1 MLEIF
6 DQNPQSRV
14 FHVDRECYVVYLGS
28 HWEDYRPF
36 LRLGTSTGLPAD
48 LPPIVS
54 TIVVPDVLTGNPLDE
69 AKCLAGD
76 ATPETHYVGDVAT
89 VEHMK
94 RFVGQ
99 ESIPVEAI
107 EEIDHEEDDGKH
119 VLVYYYRDGNLRIK
133 YRKNEVFDLRRRE
146 KLDGHFVAR
155 AQEAKN
161 EYGRGPFKLPGDS
174 YQRPGF
180 FVAEGSPYLV
190 ARGEL
195 AALRL
200 TEDYFFELSAAG
212 IDADR
217 ISTVQAEDADTALI
231 RFFKRSRTRNRPVRV
246 STPRRERV
254 EQAIDLFPENS
265 LPPLKAHV
273 VEGQGGA
280 FEFHRFAVT
289 QAPGRFEAALEAL
302 GGPIVFGSAA
312 KKADVPVTVDPT
324 AGTITLGASKTTHPL
339 LEGALYQIG
348 GEALSRTAIAE
359 RFLPEKNYPYRDLLS
374 QAENTLLGQ
383 LEYFFNELFAGRDTG
398 KVVRT
403 LKGLDPVKAIGR
415 AEGSTHPV
423 VQVLLHNYAQYA
435 DFVRAHEPEA
445 AKGVEALSSILA
457 RHRVTR
463 SDVPAMMPLVG
474 EIHRDGENE
483 YLFYRIAQ
491 RITSD
496 RFAHAER
503 VVENVHAAPVIDYE
517 AERKRLSDLI
527 AGLATPE
534 QMDEARM
541 RRIAEAKKQQKKQQP
556 AAEAA
561 SAESG
566 ADRAEADEAAAA
578 AAAGR
583 RGVAA
588 DRRRTTAGGRGGSR
602 RRRGSWVLPAAA
614 AVLLIAALI
623 ALLVTGTIPNPW
635 FGDETTI
642 AQAGDGESDGTE
654 SDGTAGGDEA
664 GDGDPAGGDADGE
677 TAAGSGGEGDGSDA
691 TDADGGTDGGA
702 ASDGSAGD
710 GDAGTG
716 DAGITTDEGTPLPE
730 GWPPDSLP
738 ALEALEDT
746 PGVTITRDRVIGPG
760 GIEITL
766 NDIIRL
772 VNEVATDNGYAP
784 MGAVDPDR
792 PDPDWI
798 YPGNVFVLPNDTR
811 YTVVEGDT
819 LWEITVRYMV
829 ARLRQDYERYTR
841 LVAEYESEA
850 TSETRRREIAQRLE
864 EIGGASHTENFS
876 RMVENRLDQWGER
889 AEGG

>member
-36 LRLGTSTGLPAD
+36 LRLGTSTNLPAE

-54 TIVVPDVLTGNPLDE
+54 TIVVPDALTGNPLDE

-76 ATPETHYVGDVAT
+76 ATPETHYVGDVET
-89 VEHMK
+89 VEHVK
-94 RFVGQ
+94 SFVGQ

-161 EYGRGPFKLPGDS
+161 EYGRGPFKLPGDA

-180 FVAEGSPYLV
+180 LVVEGSPYLV

-246 STPRRERV
+246 STPRRARV
-254 EQAIDLFPENS
+254 EQAIELFPQNS

-280 FEFHRFAVT
+280 FEFHRYAVT
-289 QAPGRFEAALEAL
+289 QAPGRFEANLEDL

-312 KKADVPVTVDPT
+312 KKSDAPITVDPT

-339 LEGALYQIG
+339 LEGALYQTG

-359 RFLPEKNYPYRDLLS
+359 RFLPEKNFPYRDLLS

-398 KVVRT
+398 RIVRT

-415 AEGSTHPV
+415 SEGSIHPV

-435 DFVRAHEPEA
+435 DFIRAHEPEA
-445 AKGVEALSSILA
+445 SKGVEVLSGLLS

-463 SDVPAMMPLVG
+463 ADVPAMMPLVG
-474 EIHRDGENE
+474 EIHREGDSE

-491 RITSD
+491 RITGD

-503 VVENVHAAPVIDYE
+503 VVENVHAAPIIDYE
-517 AERKRLSDLI
+517 AERQRLADLI

-541 RRIAEAKKQQKKQQP
+541 RRIAEARKQQKKSTA
-556 AAEAA
+556 AAESAA
-561 SAESG
+561 TEDAGAGEG
-566 ADRAEADEAAAA
+566 EADRAGDEAGTRASAGRRGG
-578 AAAGR
+578 AAGR
-583 RGVAA
+583 RQAA
-588 DRRRTTAGGRGGSR
+588 SGGRGSG
-602 RRRGSWVLPAAA
+602 RRRGRWVLPAAA

-623 ALLVTGTIPNPW
+623 ALLLTGTIPNPW
-635 FGDETTI
+635 FGDETTV
-642 AQAGDGESDGTE
+642 AQTGDGEADGTG
-654 SDGTAGGDEA
+654 SDA
-664 GDGDPAGGDADGE
+664 
-677 TAAGSGGEGDGSDA
+677 SGSDA
-691 TDADGGTDGGA
+691 TPADDSD
-702 ASDGSAGD
+702 SDGD
-710 GDAGTG
+710 G
-716 DAGITTDEGTPLPE
+716 
-730 GWPPDSLP
+730 
-738 ALEALEDT
+738 
-746 PGVTITRDRVIGPG
+746 
-760 GIEITL
+760 
-766 NDIIRL
+766 
-772 VNEVATDNGYAP
+772 
-784 MGAVDPDR
+784 
-792 PDPDWI
+792 
-798 YPGNVFVLPNDTR
+798 
-811 YTVVEGDT
+811 
-819 LWEITVRYMV
+819 
-829 ARLRQDYERYTR
+829 
-841 LVAEYESEA
+841 A
-850 TSETRRREIAQRLE
+850 TSEGEN
-864 EIGGASHTENFS
+864 GDGATPT
-876 RMVENRLDQWGER
+876 G
-889 AEGG
+889 